1 VSAFQVDFHLPPHYV
16 VFTLAG
22 SVAIAVVSSLYP
34 ASQAAR
40 ADAAE
45 SVHYE

>member
-1 VSAFQVDFHLPPHYV
+1 VLYTVL
-16 VFTLAG
+16 G
-22 SVAIAVVSSLYP
+22 SVIIAATAALYP
-34 ASQAAR
+34 ASRAAR